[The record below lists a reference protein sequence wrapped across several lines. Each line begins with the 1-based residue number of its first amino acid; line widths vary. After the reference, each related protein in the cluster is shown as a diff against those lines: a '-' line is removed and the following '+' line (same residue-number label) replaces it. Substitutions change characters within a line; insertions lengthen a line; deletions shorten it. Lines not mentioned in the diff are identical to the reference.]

1 MPIVYIDSSSFNNVS
16 ITSSLLVSGSV
27 TITGS
32 ISTGLSLTGSLFGTA
47 SWVPVGITASYVSS
61 SNIFGPNGAN
71 SILTSS
77 YSLSASYSSTTNITV
92 LKYNPIMFNI
102 NASLGSTTLY
112 DAFGLNLPTIAT
124 GQNMATGQLKF
135 TPVYIPI
142 TTTITGVKWFQVL
155 KGSYTAASYNG
166 VGLYS
171 YSAGTLTNLVSSSND
186 GTIWQTA
193 ATNTV
198 GSKSFASTVSVSPG
212 TYFIGHLYVQSAQVT
227 QPNISGI
234 ATATNV
240 NVLSL
245 DFTNSAKLGGVLLS
259 QTALPTSQAMS
270 GLTTSTLAYWFSLY

>member
-16 ITSSLLVSGSV
+16 ITSSLRISGSV

-32 ISTGLSLTGSLFGTA
+32 INTGLSLTGSLFGTA
-47 SWVPVGITASYVSS
+47 SWGPTGITASYVSS
-61 SNIFGPNGAN
+61 SNIFGPNGAD

-77 YSLSASYSSTTNITV
+77 YGLSASYSSTTNTTV

-112 DAFGLNLPTIAT
+112 GTYGIDIPTITT
-124 GQNMATGQLKF
+124 GQNMVSGQVKF
-135 TPVYIPI
+135 TPVYVPI
-142 TTTITGVKWFQVL
+142 TTTITGVKWFQNL
-155 KGSYTAASYNG
+155 KGNYTAASYNG

-171 YSAGTLTNLVSSSND
+171 YSAGTLTNLISSSND

-227 QPNISGI
+227 QPNISGLANLGSGNI
-234 ATATNV
+234 T
-240 NVLSL
+240 LF
-245 DFTNSAKLGGVLLS
+245 DFTNNVKYAAAVSS
-259 QTALPTSQAMS
+259 TSLPSSQATS
-270 GLTTSTLAYWFSLY
+270 GTTVSAISYWFALY